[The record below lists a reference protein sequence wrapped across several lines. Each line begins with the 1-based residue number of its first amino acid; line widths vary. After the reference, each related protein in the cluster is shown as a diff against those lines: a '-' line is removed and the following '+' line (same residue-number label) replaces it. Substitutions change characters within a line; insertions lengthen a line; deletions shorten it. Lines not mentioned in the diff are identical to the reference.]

1 MFDIDKMKKLKN
13 LVYMTA
19 FSDDYD
25 KETITENISY
35 INFLIIDII
44 SNFKVISNE
53 DNGNR
58 VILDDIKKNIDI
70 INSFLYYIFI
80 NEHVKTAFYNIL
92 KDILFQIYLIEN
104 K

>member
-1 MFDIDKMKKLKN
+1 MKKLKD

-25 KETITENISY
+25 KKTITKNINY
-35 INFLIIDII
+35 INFLIINII
-44 SNFKVISNE
+44 KEFKVICVE

-58 VILDDIKKNIDI
+58 VILDDIKKNINI
-70 INSFLYYIFI
+70 INGLFPYIFI
-80 NEHVKTAFYNIL
+80 NEHVKIAFYNIL